1 MTTVLYSL
9 EIPYLIAVVGGSGF
23 KTVLKDLDK
32 EHSIENLQKA
42 LNCIFIKRCNTNI
55 ASCIKTATDKFK
67 SLDFDN
73 SHRVFYMFTN
83 GTDEELTLY
92 EQWKERIFINSNHS
106 LAFIFSKPKTIKDE
120 QSEFLT
126 QFWNKFGKYCKDNRL
141 PVELIEIN
149 KEKLYIQN
157 KNNLEI
163 KEQNVMAYIKSTIN
177 VLRRVKEKDNNEKF
191 EKAF

>member
-9 EIPYLIAVVGGSGF
+9 EIPYLIAVVGDSWF
-23 KTVLKDLDK
+23 KAVLKELDE
-32 EHSIENLQKA
+32 EHPIENLQKA

-83 GTDEELTLY
+83 GLDEEFTLY

-106 LAFIFSKPKTIKDE
+106 LAFIFS
-120 QSEFLT
+120 
-126 QFWNKFGKYCKDNRL
+126 NKFCKYCKVNRL
-141 PVELIEIN
+141 PVELIEIS

-163 KEQNVMAYIKSTIN
+163 KEQNVMAYIKSIIN
-177 VLRRVKEKDNNEKF
+177 VLRRVKEKDNNEKI
-191 EKAF
+191 EKAFLKLWN

>member
-9 EIPYLIAVVGGSGF
+9 EIPYLIAVVGDSGF
-23 KTVLKDLDK
+23 KAVLKELDE

-42 LNCIFIKRCNTNI
+42 LNSIFIKKCNTNI
-55 ASCIKTATDKFK
+55 ASCIKTETDKFK

-83 GTDEELTLY
+83 GLDEEFTLY
-92 EQWKERIFINSNHS
+92 EQWKERIFINNNHS
-106 LAFIFSKPKTIKDE
+106 LDFILKTIKDE

-126 QFWNKFGKYCKDNRL
+126 QFWNKFGKYSKDNRL
-141 PVELIEIN
+141 PIELIEIS

-163 KEQNVMAYIKSTIN
+163 KE
-177 VLRRVKEKDNNEKF
+177 
-191 EKAF
+191 